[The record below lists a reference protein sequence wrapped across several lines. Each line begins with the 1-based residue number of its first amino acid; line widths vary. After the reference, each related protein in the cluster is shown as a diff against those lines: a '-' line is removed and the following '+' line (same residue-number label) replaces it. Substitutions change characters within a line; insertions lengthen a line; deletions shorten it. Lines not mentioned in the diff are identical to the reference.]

1 MKLITAVIRPAALAH
16 VRQALR
22 VFGVAGLTVTQI
34 AAATWWDRHI
44 EVYRSEI
51 LVADTAP
58 RLRLEVLVHDE
69 DAHDLLRVIA
79 RAAELGPADEE
90 RAWISPVDTVARV
103 RTGERDDD
111 AL

>member
-1 MKLITAVIRPAALAH
+1 VKLITAVIRPAALDH
-16 VRQALR
+16 VREALR

-34 AAATWWDRHI
+34 AVATWWDRHI
-44 EVYRSEI
+44 EVYRSEVW
-51 LVADTAP
+51 VADTAP
-58 RLRLEVLVHDE
+58 RLRLEVLVSDD

-79 RAAELGPADEE
+79 RAAERGQADEE
-90 RAWISPVDTVARV
+90 RAWITPVETAARV